1 MFIKNW
7 QNPPAELRSK
17 LFWAWNGELDE
28 KIIRQ
33 QIAVLRDMGM
43 GGFFMHSRNGLKT
56 PYLGEKWFDIVRS
69 AVDEAN
75 KQQIKAALYDED
87 RWPSGGAG
95 GKVAA
100 LAPELAGSSLHCQVG
115 GSAPENTIFSGT
127 FRGKMHHFYVRR
139 HPGSEWFNNSC
150 FPDVFRPETAAIFLQ
165 LTHEKYLENLGSF
178 AENSVDEIFMDE
190 PFYGVETFRFGA
202 GVPWSVILPE
212 KYFQRFHEELPPQL
226 PGLFFDLPDDS
237 HVRIRWQ
244 FYSLISGLFRENFL
258 RPVSE
263 WCTAHGLKLTG
274 HLLGEDLLA
283 TQAGSHGSNMAAL
296 QYFHQPGIDYLTNTR
311 YLPAT
316 VKQLAS
322 AARQLGKSDRL
333 AEIHGCTGWEF
344 SLYDQRRSG
353 DMLFALGV
361 NRQCLHLGWYS
372 AGGECKR
379 DFPGSLAWHTAHHA
393 EFSRLEDRSGRLH
406 AIFAGCREVRDIL
419 VLDPVE
425 SAYTLLQQNYEDDF
439 LLEPLEN
446 SRNAISDILLNA
458 NLDFD
463 YGDEEIMS
471 RYGSVSDGEMRV
483 GEVAYKAV
491 VIPETVTLR
500 RTTLELLKK
509 FAASGGK
516 LFFAG
521 KLPGYI
527 EGEKLTG
534 PLEFSRCLPEE
545 LPEKL
550 AFCRRVSLT
559 DKVGG
564 QVPGLLHLLLR
575 HERGYFLFIHNT
587 GYSIDQQSD
596 ATNWRSVPFDQRNS
610 DCGFLQVSVA
620 GVTGVPQFWNMDD
633 GSVSSGSDTFPLA
646 AGESRMLFFP
656 DEPEE
661 KLPERAE
668 YQAVELTG
676 NSFDIELTENN
687 VLLLDRAEAA
697 DESGEFQFP
706 VDMRRL
712 DAMLRRR
719 YAMVPRGLPRRQP
732 WAEESE
738 GERVPVRLRFTFFCD
753 EIPAG
758 AVRFAV
764 EDGGAEVFCN
774 GVKLERSEYYWFD
787 HSLKFFAVKNL
798 VRGRN
803 QIVLNTFINQRKT
816 LEDCFLLG
824 DFGVKIAGFELH
836 LTAPVRKLAMGDWT
850 EQGLPFY
857 SGAVDYKVSVPPGK
871 NRKLLLKIKG
881 SFAAV
886 LENGDRDWH
895 ERDDL
900 RIPDG
905 VDKVTLRVYGSRRNS
920 HGPFHIVQ
928 QLRYCNPASFVPLR
942 EEFHPAWQLEPYGI
956 TDKKIK

>member
-7 QNPPAELRSK
+7 QNPPAELRPK

-33 QIAVLRDMGM
+33 QIATLREMGM

-56 PYLGEKWFDIVRS
+56 PYLGKKWFDIVRC
-69 AVDEAN
+69 AVAEAN
-75 KQQIKAALYDED
+75 KQQIMAALYDED
-87 RWPSGGAG
+87 RWPSGAAG

-100 LAPELAGSSLHCQVG
+100 LAPELAGSSLHCQIG

-127 FRGKMHHFYVRR
+127 FRGKVHHFSARR
-139 HPGSEWFNNSC
+139 HPASEWFNNSC
-150 FPDVFRPETAAIFLQ
+150 FPDVFNPESAALFLQ
-165 LTHEKYLENLGSF
+165 ITHEKYLENLGRFTQAGVS
-178 AENSVDEIFMDE
+178 EIFMDE
-190 PFYGVETFRFGA
+190 PFYGVETFRFGG
-202 GVPWSVILPE
+202 GVPWSETLPE

-237 HVRIRWQ
+237 HVKIRWQ
-244 FYSLISGLFRENFL
+244 FYSLISELFRENFL
-258 RPVSE
+258 RPLSE
-263 WCTAHGLKLTG
+263 WCEKHDLKLTG

-296 QYFHQPGIDYLTNTR
+296 QYFQQPGIDYLTGTR

-322 AARQLGKSDRL
+322 AARQLGKADRL

-379 DFPGSLAWHTAHHA
+379 DFPGSLAWHASHHA
-393 EFSRLEDRSGRLH
+393 EFSRLADRSGRLH
-406 AIFAGCREVRDIL
+406 AIFEKCREVRDIL
-419 VLDPVE
+419 VLNPVE
-425 SAYTLLQQNYEDDF
+425 SAYALLQPDYESNF
-439 LLEPLEN
+439 QLESLEN
-446 SRNAISDILLNA
+446 SRNAVSDILLNA

-463 YGDEEIMS
+463 YGDEEVMAHH
-471 RYGSVSDGEMRV
+471 GSISGGMMQI
-483 GEVAYKAV
+483 GKAAYKAV

-500 RTTLELLKK
+500 RTTLTLLKK
-509 FAASGGK
+509 FAASGGT
-516 LFFAG
+516 LLFAG
-521 KLPGYI
+521 KLPDYI
-527 EGEKLTG
+527 EGEKLTE
-534 PLEFSRCLPEE
+534 PLRFSRCLPEE

-550 AFCRRVSLT
+550 AACRRVSLT
-559 DKVGG
+559 GNDGV
-564 QVPGLLHLLLR
+564 QVRGLLHLLLR

-587 GYSIDQQSD
+587 GYSIGQQSD
-596 ATNWRSVPFDQRNS
+596 ATNWRSVPFDQRNN
-610 DCGFLQVSVA
+610 DCGFLQVGVA

-633 GSVSSGSDTFPLA
+633 GSISAGNGTFPLA

-656 DEPEE
+656 DEPKW
-661 KLPERAE
+661 KLPEQAG
-668 YQAVELTG
+668 YQAVKLTE

-687 VLLLDRAEAA
+687 ILLLDRAEAA

-719 YAMVPRGLPRRQP
+719 YGMEPRGSLSRQP

-753 EIPAG
+753 EVPVG
-758 AVRFAV
+758 VVRFAV
-764 EDGGAEVFCN
+764 EDGEAKVFCN
-774 GVKLERSEYYWFD
+774 GWKLERSEYYWFD

-798 VRGRN
+798 IPGRN
-803 QIVLNTFINQRKT
+803 QIELNTFINRRKT

-824 DFGVKIAGFELH
+824 DFGVKITGLELH
-836 LTAPVRKLAMGDWT
+836 LIAPVRKLAMGDWT

-857 SGAVDYKVSVPPGK
+857 SGAVDYKMSVPPGK
-871 NRKLLLKIKG
+871 NRVLDLEIRG

-886 LENGDRDWH
+886 LENGDRNWH
-895 ERDDL
+895 ERNDL

-920 HGPFHIVQ
+920 HGPFHIIQ
-928 QLRYCNPASFVPLR
+928 QLRYCNPASFMPLR